1 MFVFLTTCLIHV
13 QALSVQDFTYSHLG
27 QTDGLG
33 SQRIYSILQAED
45 GAVWWSTKDGAERYN
60 GVNVKHYQMGDL
72 NMFSNFAG
80 RITKLTKGKNA
91 ELIAFDNKG
100 GIFSYDKHED
110 KFQLYMDISRSFK
123 GDVLVNDILVTEQG
137 LWLAMREGTFFLHD
151 KKLVPIYK
159 NVYTNTVIETKDG
172 MLLCTREGVLNCL
185 LGKRT
190 LPVRICSYVPY
201 FPIKLKVAI
210 MTQSII
216 RYG

>member
-91 ELIAFDNKG
+91 ELIGF
-100 GIFSYDKHED
+100 
-110 KFQLYMDISRSFK
+110 
-123 GDVLVNDILVTEQG
+123 
-137 LWLAMREGTFFLHD
+137 
-151 KKLVPIYK
+151 
-159 NVYTNTVIETKDG
+159 
-172 MLLCTREGVLNCL
+172 
-185 LGKRT
+185 
-190 LPVRICSYVPY
+190 
-201 FPIKLKVAI
+201 
-210 MTQSII
+210 
-216 RYG
+216 